1 MELEGKDGVDYI
13 NIYSQGLTPLGRS
26 LSNWNGVVSTRLGF
40 FRSLEG
46 FIFFLGS
53 FDASLRGM
61 GGAEAK
67 SKGDKLDRGIRL
79 PQDVFRE
86 LIVEAMY
93 DKIKR
98 DPGLALALKENTLP
112 LVHYYSYSGKKIF
125 APKWDWQVK
134 EWENIAKEL
143 RNV

>member
-1 MELEGKDGVDYI
+1 MKLQGQDGIDYI

-26 LSNWNGVVSTRLGF
+26 LSNWNGVVSTRFGF

-61 GGAEAK
+61 GGPEAK
-67 SKGDKLDRGIRL
+67 KIGPKLDRGIRL
-79 PQDVFRE
+79 PTEVFRE

-93 DKIKR
+93 DKIRR
-98 DPGLALALKENTLP
+98 DPNLAEALKNNKLP
-112 LVHYYSYSGKKIF
+112 LVHYYNYLGKKIF
-125 APKWDWQVK
+125 APDWDWQVN
-134 EWENIAKEL
+134 EWENIAREL